1 MRPTPA
7 IVRWEAKGL
16 CRVAFPTFCDLPDRG
31 LPPADAEPILSPYR
45 QNGAAPRERPAPGHG
60 GLSSMSGTIL
70 SIRPRQREPLP
81 PLGLG
86 ERVINGRLYYSAAW
100 LGAAAFEP
108 ETVQIGPG
116 PTDADDKPKEEQM
129 DGTVRFSLE
138 GRGDEANT
146 AEWIARLVARLLR
159 EEGLVVGERGV
170 GVRASR
176 SRTAHADV
184 REEA

>member
-1 MRPTPA
+1 
-7 IVRWEAKGL
+7 
-16 CRVAFPTFCDLPDRG
+16 
-31 LPPADAEPILSPYR
+31 
-45 QNGAAPRERPAPGHG
+45 
-60 GLSSMSGTIL
+60 MSGTIL

-86 ERVINGRLYYSAAW
+86 ERVTNGRVYYSAAW
-100 LGAAAFEP
+100 LGAPAFEP
-108 ETVQIGPG
+108 EAVSSGPEPAVG
-116 PTDADDKPKEEQM
+116 DNKSKEEQM
-129 DGTVRFSLE
+129 DVTVRFTLE

-146 AEWIARLVARLLR
+146 AEWIARLVAQLLG

-184 REEA
+184 SEKA